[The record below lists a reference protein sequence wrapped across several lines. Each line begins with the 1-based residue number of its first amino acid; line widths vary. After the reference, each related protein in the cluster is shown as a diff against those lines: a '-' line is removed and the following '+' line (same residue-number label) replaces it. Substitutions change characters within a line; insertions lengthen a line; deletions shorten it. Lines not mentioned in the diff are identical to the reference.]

1 MPNRQQHEAR
11 LAELRAMIEAAKQ
24 DMAPLQQER
33 DTILARLRND
43 AWRKRKKEE
52 RT

>member
-1 MPNRQQHEAR
+1 MPNRQQLEAR
-11 LAELRAMIEAAKQ
+11 LSELRAMIEAAKQ

-33 DTILARLRND
+33 DKILATLRHD